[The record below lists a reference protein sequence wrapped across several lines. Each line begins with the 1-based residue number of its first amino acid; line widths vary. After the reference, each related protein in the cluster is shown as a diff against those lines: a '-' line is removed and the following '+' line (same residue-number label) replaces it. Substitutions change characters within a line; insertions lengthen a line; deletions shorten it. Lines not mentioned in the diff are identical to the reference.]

1 MVNYLARKFGLDDG
15 LSLSD
20 YATSQEMI
28 QQAADVH
35 SMLAGA
41 KYSADVPAAMDALF
55 AAGGK
60 VDKLLAVFEQY
71 VSASGFFGSVSTP
84 IHPTVHTAPPPYVHP
99 PLFRGLSYIHGFCS
113 LLAHVSKLLSVK
125 NGWAD
130 EGCLQTTLLGE
141 SLSHLY

>member
-84 IHPTVHTAPPPYVHP
+84 IHPTVHTAPPPYVHH
-99 PLFRGLSYIHGFCS
+99 PLPWPFVHTW
-113 LLAHVSKLLSVK
+113 LL
-125 NGWAD
+125 
-130 EGCLQTTLLGE
+130 
-141 SLSHLY
+141 